1 MKRTA
6 YLLLGLLLI
15 GSIAFAARKHD
26 PLTEAEADQLRD
38 AKQEPDKRLKLYIK
52 FTDDR
57 FDSLEQLRADPKQA
71 QGRGNK
77 VHDML
82 QDLTSLFDEISSN
95 LDAYGTQTLDKDQQK
110 QFRKGTRELVSA
122 TARWTDKLRVLRNAE
137 QMDPQAKVESRD
149 YEFALRD
156 AEDALKSCA
165 DTANDYAE
173 EKDEP
178 KPKK

>member
-1 MKRTA
+1 MKRA
-6 YLLLGLLLI
+6 ASLLLVLLLI
-15 GSIAFAARKHD
+15 GSIAAEVRKHD
-26 PLTEAEADQLRD
+26 PLTETEADQLRD

-52 FTDDR
+52 FTDER

-77 VHDML
+77 VHDTL
-82 QDLTSLFDEISSN
+82 QDLTSLFDEIGSN

-110 QFRKGTRELVSA
+110 QFRKGTKEVSAA
-122 TARWTDKLRVLRNAE
+122 TARWTDKLRVLRNAA
-137 QMDPQAKVESRD
+137 QMDPQAKMESRD

-173 EKDEP
+173 EKDES
-178 KPKK
+178 KPRK

>member
-1 MKRTA
+1 MKRVA
-6 YLLLGLLLI
+6 SLVLPLLLI
-15 GSIAFAARKHD
+15 ASTAYATRKHD
-26 PLTEAEADQLRD
+26 PLTETEADQIRD
-38 AKQEPDKRLKLYIK
+38 AKQEPEKRLKLYIK
-52 FTDDR
+52 FTDQR

-77 VHDML
+77 VHDLL
-82 QDLTSLFDEISSN
+82 QDLTSLFDEIGSN

-110 QFRKGTRELVSA
+110 QFHKGTKELVSA
-122 TARWTDKLRVLRNAE
+122 TARWTDKLRVLRNAA
-137 QMDPQAKVESRD
+137 QMDSQAKVETRD
-149 YEFALRD
+149 YEFVLRD

-178 KPKK
+178 GSKK

>member
-1 MKRTA
+1 MKRA
-6 YLLLGLLLI
+6 ASLLVALLLI
-15 GSIAFAARKHD
+15 GSIAATRKRD

-38 AKQEPDKRLKLYIK
+38 AKQEPDKRLKLYVK
-52 FTDDR
+52 FTDAR
-57 FDSLEQLRADPKQA
+57 FDSLDQLRADPRQA

-77 VHDML
+77 VHDLL

-110 QFRKGTRELVSA
+110 EFRKGTKELVAA
-122 TARWTDKLRVLRNAE
+122 TARWTDKLRVLRNAA
-137 QMDPQAKVESRD
+137 QMDPQAKVEFRD

-173 EKDEP
+173 EKDEG
-178 KPKK
+178 KPRK

>member
-1 MKRTA
+1 MKRATSA
-6 YLLLGLLLI
+6 LFVLLVI
-15 GSIAFAARKHD
+15 CSIAAAARKHD
-26 PLTEAEADQLRD
+26 PLTETEADQLRD
-38 AKQEPDKRLKLYIK
+38 ATQEPDKRLKLYIK
-52 FTDDR
+52 FTDAR

-77 VHDML
+77 VHDLL

-110 QFRKGTRELVSA
+110 QFRKGTKELVTA
-122 TARWTDKLRVLRNAE
+122 TARWTDKLRVLRNAA
-137 QMDPQAKVESRD
+137 QMDPQAKVETRD

-165 DTANDYAE
+165 ETANDYAE
-173 EKDEP
+173 EKDEA

>member
-1 MKRTA
+1 MKRA
-6 YLLLGLLLI
+6 ASALLTLLVMC
-15 GSIAFAARKHD
+15 SIASAARKRD
-26 PLTEAEADQLRD
+26 PLTEGEADQLRD

-52 FTDDR
+52 FTDSR

-77 VHDML
+77 VHDLL

-95 LDAYGTQTLDKDQQK
+95 LDAYGTQALDKDQQK
-110 QFRKGTRELVSA
+110 QFRKGTKELLGA
-122 TARWTDKLRVLRNAE
+122 TARWTDRLRILRNAA
-137 QMDPQAKVESRD
+137 QMDPQVKVESRD
-149 YEFALRD
+149 YQFALRD

-173 EKDEP
+173 EKDEA
-178 KPKK
+178 KPRK

>member
-1 MKRTA
+1 MKRVA
-6 YLLLGLLLI
+6 SLLLGLLLV
-15 GSIAFAARKHD
+15 SSMALAARKHD
-26 PLTEAEADQLRD
+26 PLTEAEVDQLRD

-57 FDSLEQLRADPKQA
+57 FDSMEQLRSDPKQA

-95 LDAYGTQTLDKDQQK
+95 LDDYGTQTLDKDQQK
-110 QFRKGTRELVSA
+110 QFRKGTKEVVAAS
-122 TARWTDKLRVLRNAE
+122 ARWTDKLRVLRNAA

-165 DTANDYAE
+165 DTAKDYAE
-173 EKDEP
+173 EKDET